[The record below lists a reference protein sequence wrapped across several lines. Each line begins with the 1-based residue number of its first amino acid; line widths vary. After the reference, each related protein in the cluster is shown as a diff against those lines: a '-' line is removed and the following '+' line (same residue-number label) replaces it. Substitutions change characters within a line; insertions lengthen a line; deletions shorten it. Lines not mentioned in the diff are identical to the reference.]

1 MIELVFPLI
10 FVALLFCGASF
21 ADDKDLGKLF
31 SFICFLVLIVLLVN
45 QCSIAQKPTA
55 MDVYQGN
62 TILEKTVI
70 DGTVTDSCVIFK
82 K

>member
-1 MIELVFPLI
+1 MLELVFPLI
-10 FVALLFCGASF
+10 FAALIFCGASF
-21 ADDKDLGKLF
+21 ISDEELGRLF
-31 SFICFLVLIVLLVN
+31 MLLCFYTIIVLLVN
-45 QCSIAQKPTA
+45 QCSIAHQPTA
-55 MDVYQGN
+55 IDVYQGK